1 MPDSQLSVASES
13 DSVQL
18 TADGVLRIA
27 VATEKA
33 GNSLD
38 RDCFNRGTEALLK
51 VARGEIKAGAV
62 LLLGTGA
69 NFCAGGNVRSFA
81 AAPDRPVFLSG
92 LAGDFHEF
100 VKALIGANLPVVGAI
115 QGWAAGAG
123 MSLVTHCDVA
133 IGGTATKLRPAYV
146 GIGLTPDGG
155 LTWSLPRVVGTA
167 RARDIILTN
176 RILGATEAL
185 EIGLLSRVVEDE
197 QVLATAQAAAADL
210 VAGPWRTLAATRA
223 LLSDSPTATLA
234 EQLDAEARSIS
245 ALSGVPEGI
254 EGVDAFIEKRSPD
267 YSSLNGN

>member
-1 MPDSQLSVASES
+1 MPDSRLSVASES

-18 TADGVLRIA
+18 TEIGVLRIA

-38 RDCFNRGTEALLK
+38 RDCFNRGTEALLQ
-51 VARGEIKAGAV
+51 VARGELKAGAV
-62 LLLGTGA
+62 LLHGTGA

-81 AAPDRPVFLSG
+81 SAPDRPVFLSG

-100 VKALIGANLPVVGAI
+100 VKALVGANLPVIGAI

-133 IGGTATKLRPAYV
+133 VGGTATKMRPAYI

-176 RILGATEAL
+176 RVLDAAEAL
-185 EIGLLSRVVEDE
+185 DIGLLSQVVDDD
-197 QVLATAQAAAADL
+197 QVLATAESAAAAI
-210 VAGPWRTLAATRA
+210 VSGPWRSIAATRA
-223 LLSDSPTATLA
+223 LLSESPTATLA
-234 EQLDAEARSIS
+234 DQLDAEAKSIA
-245 ALSGVPEGI
+245 ALSGLPEGI
-254 EGVDAFIEKRSPD
+254 EGVDAFIGKRTPD
-267 YSSLNGN
+267 YSTLNGS

>member
-1 MPDSQLSVASES
+1 MSDSQLSVASES

-100 VKALIGANLPVVGAI
+100 VKALVGANLPVVGAI

-133 IGGTATKLRPAYV
+133 IGGNATKLRPAYV

-176 RILGATEAL
+176 RILGAAEAL
-185 EIGLLSRVVEDE
+185 EIGLLSRVVDDE
-197 QVLATAQAAAADL
+197 QVLATAEAAAADL
-210 VAGPWRTLAATRA
+210 VTGPWRTLAATRA
-223 LLSDSPTATLA
+223 LLSDSPAATLA

-254 EGVDAFIEKRSPD
+254 EGVDAFLAKRSPD
-267 YSSLNGN
+267 YSSLNGK